1 VSPSILDRALN
12 VGEAKKFK
20 AYQKRVALIN
30 AFEGEL
36 EHDTD
41 AELRER
47 MDALRARGAEGESLD
62 ALLPECFAIVRETGK
77 RKMGMRHFDVQMIGG
92 MVLHDGCIAEM
103 KTGEGKTLT
112 ATLAVVLNS
121 LAVHRP
127 GSGGKGSANGGA
139 NGHLDPDPAL
149 ADYPDLVDP
158 DSTIDPEAVED
169 ELDDELI
176 AAGPDSAG
184 DVGSSGAN
192 AVANG
197 SAEGGSSDPSGNG
210 AGANGAPG
218 ALTRRGVHVV
228 TVNDYLARRDAEWM
242 KPIYDA
248 LGVSVGVLQNMQ
260 PYDEKQQAYAC
271 DVIYGTNSELGFDYL
286 RDNMAKDLSEKVQRG
301 HWFAVVDEVDNI
313 LIDEARTPLI
323 ISGAPEQAA
332 DLYVKFARLAPRMS
346 VGKTPEGM
354 DSRMK
359 KGFMADF
366 DFEIDEKHKSVS
378 ITEQGV
384 AKAEKFLGIDHL
396 YRAEN
401 GHLVNHLIQSLRAQA
416 LYKRDVDYAVVD
428 GEVKIIDEFT
438 GRILDGRRWSE
449 GLHQAIEAKEGVGIQ
464 EENQTL
470 ATITYQNY
478 FRLYDKLAGMTGTA
492 LTEATEFMK
501 IYELP
506 VVQVPTNRPMVRED
520 RNDQVYKTKDGKW
533 NAVVNEIAARHET
546 GQPVLV
552 GTISV
557 EVSEL
562 LSERLKQRGIKHAVL
577 NAKPEHAAREA
588 ETVAEAG
595 QPGAVTI
602 ATNMAGRGVDIKLG
616 GNPEHLA
623 GRALAN
629 EGLEPGD
636 EERAEEYERRMAELL
651 PELERRVEDDRE
663 RVMAAGGLFICGTER
678 HESRRIDNQLRGR
691 AGRQGD
697 PGESRFFLS
706 AEDDLVRLF
715 AGDRIYRILDKLGG
729 VDEHGNEEPIEA
741 GMLSKQIEK
750 AQKKVEEQNFLQRK
764 HVLEYDDVA
773 NEQRRVIYAYRDE
786 VLEGKPIGEEARREV
801 VNTIERTIE
810 QYTPGDFMEDWDL
823 DGLFTALGQF
833 FPLDLGDEDL
843 DPETVDRISLTD
855 RVTELAIERYNARE
869 QELGEEL
876 TGALER
882 FLLLQIIDERW
893 REHLFDMDYLREG
906 IHLRGFAQLDPLVAY
921 KNEAFTLF
929 GDLMSSVWADYTR
942 MIFNVQVNV
951 EDGNG
956 AGGPNGGQGGGQPP
970 IPAFAPGGSSTRA
983 GRVSYS
989 GGQSAMGAGAIAAA
1003 AAAGGIQQ
1011 GGGAGQ
1017 AYAEN
1022 GGGEGELEAVPVVE
1036 QRVVDHEHEV
1046 GRNDPCW
1053 CGSGKKFKKCHG
1065 S

>member
-1 VSPSILDRALN
+1 MPSLLDRALN
-12 VGEAKKFK
+12 VGEAKKYK
-20 AYQKRVALIN
+20 AYQKRVALIG
-30 AFEGEL
+30 AFEAEL

-41 AELRER
+41 EELGERMDVLRER
-47 MDALRARGAEGESLD
+47 ARDGESLD

-77 RKMGMRHFDVQMIGG
+77 RTMGMRHFDVQLIGA
-92 MVLHDGCIAEM
+92 MALHDGQIAEM

-121 LAVHRP
+121 LAVRDEE
-127 GSGGKGSANGGA
+127 SGERK
-139 NGHLDPDPAL
+139 
-149 ADYPDLVDP
+149 
-158 DSTIDPEAVED
+158 
-169 ELDDELI
+169 
-176 AAGPDSAG
+176 
-184 DVGSSGAN
+184 
-192 AVANG
+192 
-197 SAEGGSSDPSGNG
+197 
-210 AGANGAPG
+210 
-218 ALTRRGVHVV
+218 GVHLV

-242 KPIYDA
+242 SPIYDA

-260 PYDEKQQAYAC
+260 PYEEKQHAYAC
-271 DVIYGTNSELGFDYL
+271 DVVYGTNSEFGFDYL
-286 RDNMAKDLSEKVQRG
+286 RDNMAKDLAEKVQRG
-301 HWFAVVDEVDNI
+301 HSFAIVDEVDNI

-332 DLYVKFARLAPRMS
+332 DLYVKFARLAPQMT

-354 DSRMK
+354 DPRTK
-359 KGFMADF
+359 KQFMADF
-366 DFEIDEKHKSVS
+366 DFEVDEKHKTVS

-384 AKAEKFLGIDHL
+384 AKAERFLSIDHL

-401 GHLVNHLIQSLRAQA
+401 GHLVNHLIQALRAES
-416 LYKRDVDYAVVD
+416 LYKRDVDYAVID
-428 GEVKIIDEFT
+428 GEAKIIDEFT

-449 GLHQAIEAKEGVGIQ
+449 GLHQAIEAKERVPIQ

-506 VVQVPTNRPMVRED
+506 VVQVPTNMEMVRAD
-520 RNDQVYKTKDGKW
+520 RNDQIYKTKEGKW
-533 NAVVNEIAARHET
+533 NAVVREIAARHSN

-562 LSERLKQRGIKHAVL
+562 LSERLTKRGIAHTVL

-623 GRALAN
+623 RLELARQ
-629 EGLEPGD
+629 GAEPAD
-636 EERAEEYERRMAELL
+636 PEEYERRMQEVL
-651 PELERRVEDDRE
+651 PGVERTVQESRE
-663 RVMAAGGLFICGTER
+663 HVVAAGGLFICGTER

-691 AGRQGD
+691 SGRQGD

-715 AGDRIYRILDKLGG
+715 AGDRIYKILDRLGG
-729 VDEHGNEEPIEA
+729 VDEEGNEEPIEA

-750 AQKKVEEQNFLQRK
+750 AQKKVEEQNFLIRK
-764 HVLEYDDVA
+764 RVLEYDDVM

-786 VLEGKPIGEEARREV
+786 VLEGQSIGEEARREV
-801 VNTIERTIE
+801 VNVIERTID

-833 FPLDLGDEDL
+833 FPLDLGAEEL
-843 DPETVDRISLTD
+843 DPETADRASLTERISA
-855 RVTELAIERYNARE
+855 LALERYNARE
-869 QELGEEL
+869 QALGEEL
-876 TGALER
+876 MGALER

-906 IHLRGFAQLDPLVAY
+906 IHLRGFAQIDPLVAY

-929 GDLMSSVWADYTR
+929 GDLMNSIWSDYAR

-951 EDGNG
+951 EGE
-956 AGGPNGGQGGGQPP
+956 NGGGAPA
-970 IPAFAPGGSSTRA
+970 PAFAAAGTSTRA

-989 GGQSAMGAGAIAAA
+989 GGTSAAGAGAIAAA
-1003 AAAGGIQQ
+1003 AAAGGMT
-1011 GGGAGQ
+1011 GAPG
-1017 AYAEN
+1017 AAGYAE
-1022 GGGEGELEAVPVVE
+1022 GEVAPEMMPVVE
-1036 QRVVDHEHEV
+1036 QRVVDDEHQV

-1065 S
+1065 A

>member
-1 VSPSILDRALN
+1 MPSLLDRALN

-20 AYQKRVALIN
+20 SYQKRVALIG
-30 AFEGEL
+30 AFEAEL
-36 EHDTD
+36 EHDSD
-41 AELRER
+41 AELRQR
-47 MDALRARGAEGESLD
+47 MDALRERAGAGESLEV
-62 ALLPECFAIVRETGK
+62 LLPECFAIVRETGK
-77 RKMGMRHFDVQMIGG
+77 RTMGMRHFDVQLIGG
-92 MVLHDGCIAEM
+92 MALHDGQIAEM

-121 LAVHRP
+121 LAVQDKE
-127 GSGGKGSANGGA
+127 SGERK
-139 NGHLDPDPAL
+139 
-149 ADYPDLVDP
+149 
-158 DSTIDPEAVED
+158 
-169 ELDDELI
+169 
-176 AAGPDSAG
+176 
-184 DVGSSGAN
+184 
-192 AVANG
+192 
-197 SAEGGSSDPSGNG
+197 
-210 AGANGAPG
+210 
-218 ALTRRGVHVV
+218 GVHLV

-242 KPIYDA
+242 SPIYDA
-248 LGVSVGVLQNMQ
+248 LGVTVGVLQNMQ
-260 PYDEKQQAYAC
+260 PYEDKQHAYAC
-271 DVIYGTNSELGFDYL
+271 DVVYGTNSEFGFDYL

-301 HWFAVVDEVDNI
+301 HSFAIVDEVDNI

-332 DLYVKFARLAPRMS
+332 DTYVKFARLAPQLK

-354 DSRMK
+354 DPRTK
-359 KGFMADF
+359 KQFMADF
-366 DFEIDEKHKSVS
+366 DFEVEEKHKTVSV
-378 ITEQGV
+378 TEQGV
-384 AKAEKFLGIDHL
+384 AKSERFLGIDHL

-401 GHLVNHLIQSLRAQA
+401 GHLVNHLLQALKAEA
-416 LYKRDVDYAVVD
+416 LYKRDVDYAVID

-438 GRILDGRRWSE
+438 GRILDGRRWSD
-449 GLHQAIEAKEGVGIQ
+449 GLHQAVEAKEGVPIQ

-506 VVQVPTNRPMVRED
+506 VVQVPTNVEMVRDD
-520 RNDQVYKTKDGKW
+520 RNDQVYKTKEGKW
-533 NAVVNEIAARHET
+533 NAVVKEIGERNEN

-562 LSERLKQRGIKHAVL
+562 LSARLTQRGIAHTVL

-588 ETVAEAG
+588 EIVAEAG

-616 GNPEHLA
+616 GNPEHLVHLE
-623 GRALAN
+623 LARQ
-629 EGLEPGD
+629 GVEPSN
-636 EERAEEYERRMAELL
+636 AEEYERGMREAL
-651 PELERRVEDDRE
+651 PGVERGVQENRE
-663 RVMAAGGLFICGTER
+663 RVVAAGGLFICGTER

-691 AGRQGD
+691 SGRQGD

-715 AGDRIYRILDKLGG
+715 AGDRIYKILDRLGG
-729 VDEHGNEEPIEA
+729 VDEEGNEEPIEA

-750 AQKKVEEQNFLQRK
+750 AQKKVEEQNFLLRK
-764 HVLEYDDVA
+764 RVLEYDDVM

-786 VLEGKPIGEEARREV
+786 VLEGESIGEEARREV
-801 VNTIERTIE
+801 ANVIERTIE
-810 QYTPGDFMEDWDL
+810 TYTPGDFMEDWDL

-843 DPETVDRISLTD
+843 DPEAIDRTSLTE
-855 RVTELAIERYNARE
+855 RIIEMALERYNARE
-869 QELGEEL
+869 QALGEEL
-876 TGALER
+876 MGALER

-906 IHLRGFAQLDPLVAY
+906 IHLRGFAQIDPLVAY
-921 KNEAFTLF
+921 KNEAFALF
-929 GDLMSSVWADYTR
+929 GDLMNSVWADYAR
-942 MIFNVQVNV
+942 MIFNVQVSV
-951 EDGNG
+951 EGQ
-956 AGGPNGGQGGGQPP
+956 NGGGAPL
-970 IPAFAPGGSSTRA
+970 PAFAPAGSSTRG

-989 GGQSAMGAGAIAAA
+989 GAASAAGAGALAAAA
-1003 AAAGGIQQ
+1003 AAAGAGDGQ
-1011 GGGAGQ
+1011 G
-1017 AYAEN
+1017 YAED
-1022 GGGEGELEAVPVVE
+1022 GAAEAMPVVE
-1036 QRVVDHEHEV
+1036 QRVVDDEHQV

-1065 S
+1065 A